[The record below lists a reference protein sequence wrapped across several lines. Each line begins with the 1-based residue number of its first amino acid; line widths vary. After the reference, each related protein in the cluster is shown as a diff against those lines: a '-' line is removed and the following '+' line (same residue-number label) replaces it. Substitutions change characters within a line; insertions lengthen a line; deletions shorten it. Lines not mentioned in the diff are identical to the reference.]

1 MTSTE
6 IAAATNIMLG
16 TTQAQAM
23 YIGSTLLWQVQQQQ
37 QELPAGYTRLA
48 YISSTK
54 TGGQYIDLGINLW
67 ETVGDTISADMKWMM
82 LGRGSDNVEYPAIFR
97 CRDMSS
103 NSDSNGFAFQ
113 TKKSSSQLQCAY
125 TGRSTGD
132 TFPNDIYWESMYD
145 SAGTYFD
152 IGTVSAAASSTTS
165 TSLFCAF
172 DGSNQP
178 MRFCYGYIFYMKIKK
193 NGTLV
198 RDLVP
203 AKNSNNVAGLYDF
216 VTNTFYTSAGTDPFV
231 GVEYAGLPSGY
242 TELYSISSTNDG
254 SQYIDLNIRLYE
266 SAPNF
271 DFKIKLKLIGNGGD
285 NSSQATIFNT
295 AYEVSPY
302 PGVFIRKNN
311 NSVRTRLGN
320 GSNSDFWTIGATP
333 DKICELDYDESLG
346 YNDKGMTF
354 STSATLFCGTDSS
367 GNPQRY
373 AYGTIYYFKLW
384 QNGALVRNMV
394 PCISPNNVVGMYDTV
409 NDVFYTTPSVA
420 AFVAGPSI

>member
-1 MTSTE
+1 
-6 IAAATNIMLG
+6 
-16 TTQAQAM
+16 
-23 YIGSTLLWQVQQQQ
+23 
-37 QELPAGYTRLA
+37 
-48 YISSTK
+48 
-54 TGGQYIDLGINLW
+54 
-67 ETVGDTISADMKWMM
+67 
-82 LGRGSDNVEYPAIFR
+82 
-97 CRDMSS
+97 
-103 NSDSNGFAFQ
+103 
-113 TKKSSSQLQCAY
+113 
-125 TGRSTGD
+125 
-132 TFPNDIYWESMYD
+132 MYD

-152 IGTVSAAASSTTS
+152 IGTVSAAASSATS

-271 DFKIKLKLIGNGGD
+271 DFKIKLKLIGNGAD

-420 AFVAGPSI
+420 AFVAGPSV

>member
-1 MTSTE
+1 MTNTE
-6 IAAATNIMLG
+6 ITSASAIYLGSVAA
-16 TTQAQAM
+16 QKM
-23 YIGSTLLWQVQQQQ
+23 YIGSTLIWPKKD
-37 QELPAGYTRLA
+37 LPAGYTRLA

-82 LGRGSDNVEYPAIFR
+82 LGKGSDNVEYPAIFR
-97 CRDMSS
+97 CRGMSS
-103 NSDSNGFAFQ
+103 GSDSNGFSFQ
-113 TKKSSSQLQCAY
+113 TKKSSSQLQRAH
-125 TGRSTGD
+125 TGLSTGD

-145 SAGTYFD
+145 TAGTYFN

-178 MRFCYGYIFYMKIKK
+178 MRFCYGHIFYMKIKK

-203 AKNSNNVAGLYDF
+203 AKNNNDVVGLYDL
-216 VTNTFYTSAGTDPFV
+216 VTDTFYTSAGTDPFV
-231 GVEYAGLPSGY
+231 GVEYAELPSGY
-242 TELYSISSTNDG
+242 TELYSISSTSSG
-254 SQYIDLNIRLYE
+254 SQYIDLNLRLYE

-271 DFKIKLKLIGNGGD
+271 DFKIKLKLIGNGAD
-285 NSSQATIFNT
+285 NNSQATIFNT

-320 GSNSDFWTIGATP
+320 GNNSDFGTIGGTP
-333 DKICELDYDESLG
+333 DRICELDYDESLG

-354 STSATLFCGTDSS
+354 STSATLFCGTNSS

-384 QNGALVRNMV
+384 QNGSLARNMV
-394 PCISPNNVVGMYDTV
+394 PCINPSNVVGMYDTV
-409 NDVFYTTPSVA
+409 NNVFYTTPNST
-420 AFVAGPSI
+420 AFVAGPSIKNY

>member
-1 MTSTE
+1 MDSLKIVKGNTFDTVIQVKAYKYSGEEILDFDLSSCTNVKVFAHVNGTIRQITNFNIAEGNNISIQWPVSTTKAGGYAIE
-6 IAAATNIMLG
+6 VVGIYNGANWRFYDTTPLFYVVNTNAEANIPP
-16 TTQAQAM
+16 QA
-23 YIGSTLLWQVQQQQ
+23 IIKEGSYYVDKASVYL
-37 QELPAGYTRLA
+37 
-48 YISSTK
+48 
-54 TGGQYIDLGINLW
+54 GGQKGDKGDKGDQGIPGAQGPQGPQGPKGEPGENGQNGLN
-67 ETVGDTISADMKWMM
+67 GKSAYQVA
-82 LGRGSDNVEYPAIFR
+82 VE
-97 CRDMSS
+97 
-103 NSDSNGFAFQ
+103 NGFE
-113 TKKSSSQLQCAY
+113 
-125 TGRSTGD
+125 G
-132 TFPNDIYWESMYD
+132 
-145 SAGTYFD
+145 
-152 IGTVSAAASSTTS
+152 
-165 TSLFCAF
+165 
-172 DGSNQP
+172 
-178 MRFCYGYIFYMKIKK
+178 
-193 NGTLV
+193 
-198 RDLVP
+198 
-203 AKNSNNVAGLYDF
+203 NVQSWL
-216 VTNTFYTSAGTDPFV
+216 DPFV

-271 DFKIKLKLIGNGGD
+271 DFKIKLKLIGNGAD

-420 AFVAGPSI
+420 AFVAGPSV